1 MNIIIVNF
9 KSEILNNRA
18 GIEIVFH
25 IRIGWKF
32 VHGFR
37 KYLHLRNSIDNGII
51 FEKKKRI
58 ELSIFRIVFTS
69 L

>member
-1 MNIIIVNF
+1 MNIIIANF

-37 KYLHLRNSIDNGII
+37 KPVEIT
-51 FEKKKRI
+51 
-58 ELSIFRIVFTS
+58 V
-69 L
+69 

>member
-1 MNIIIVNF
+1 MNIIIANF
-9 KSEILNNRA
+9 KSEILNNRG

-37 KYLHLRNSIDNGII
+37 KPVEITVF